1 MKIIKKIAIIVFLL
15 SSSLLNAQEDLNIY
29 LEKAA
34 QNSPELK
41 ARFNDYMAAL
51 EKVPQTK
58 ALPDPQLAFA
68 WFISP
73 VETRMGPQQLRLSL
87 SQFFPWFGTLR
98 ARENAAIENARARY
112 ELFEETRSALF
123 KDIKGLYYNLYFFSR
138 SIDIIKENIE
148 LLEIIGKLAEV
159 KVEAG
164 LVSVVDEYRIR
175 MEINDMNNQLLL
187 LVDKYSSLGTEFRNT
202 VGDDN
207 IGQIILP
214 DSLWTT
220 GFPLSRVS
228 ALDSV
233 LSGNHSLLALEFQKA
248 ASMYEKEAAEK
259 AGFPDF
265 RIGIDYILTGKGE
278 DNLSGK
284 DAFAFPSVG
293 ISIPLYRNK
302 YRAMVNEAGYREKTS
317 RNEADNRVNALE
329 ILFANTWRDYR
340 DADRRIRL
348 NENQAELAVRS
359 LGLLEEQYSTNSTN
373 FEEILRMERRLL
385 KYKLEFEKAK
395 ADKQAAIAFIY
406 YLMGK

>member
-1 MKIIKKIAIIVFLL
+1 MKTIKKITITVLLL
-15 SSSLLNAQEDLNIY
+15 SSSLLSAQESLNIY

-34 QNSPELK
+34 QSSPELK

-58 ALPDPQLAFA
+58 ALPDPQLAFS

-73 VETRMGPQQLRLSL
+73 VETRMGPQQLKLSL

-138 SIDIIKENIE
+138 SIDLIKDNIE
-148 LLEIIGKLAEV
+148 LLELIGKLAEV
-159 KVEAG
+159 KIEAG
-164 LVSVVDEYRIR
+164 LVSIVDEYRIR
-175 MEINDMNNQLLL
+175 MEINDLNNQLSLL
-187 LVDKYSSLGTEFRNT
+187 DDKYSSLGTEFRNT

-214 DSLWTT
+214 DALWLTD
-220 GFPLSRVS
+220 FPLSRSS

-233 LSGNHSLLALEFQKA
+233 LSGNHSLLSLEFRQA
-248 ASMYEKEAAEK
+248 AREYEKEAAEK

-265 RIGIDYILTGKGE
+265 RIGLDYIVTGSGD
-278 DNLSGK
+278 DNLPGK

-302 YRAMVNEAGYREKTS
+302 YKAMVNEAAYREKAS

-329 ILFANTWRDYR
+329 TLFENAWRDYR

-348 NENQAELAVRS
+348 NESQADLADSS
-359 LGLLEEQYSTNSTN
+359 LRLLQDQYSTNSTN

-385 KYKLEFEKAK
+385 KYKLEFEKAR